1 MFEMKEA
8 RMFSGLYSRLW
19 LLEGACEQCRL
30 LAAIILVSF
39 AHSFIQVDFVLWDGT
54 APLDSPVSVAHVV
67 DISSQ
72 ASVTS

>member
-1 MFEMKEA
+1 MNKC
-8 RMFSGLYSRLW
+8 S
-19 LLEGACEQCRL
+19 L